1 MDQVQKPQENTRQ
14 TNAFLKRMEWAL
26 ERVMS
31 AKNLDE
37 IFIGARDR
45 ILNLIKADRIII
57 YCLDLSRGELYT
69 RYLSGSEIREIRIPA
84 DPSNIAGY
92 VVSTKRPVNI
102 KDVYQSEELKRLHK
116 DLQFDRSWD
125 QKTGYRTKE
134 TMAAPIVFKDELLGV
149 VTLINQQDGKGFSA
163 DELLDLQW
171 IANHM
176 GIAFKNKLGLLHPTR
191 FSYLVENKIISHD
204 ALRESMLAAK
214 NSDTPVET
222 ILMQDFK
229 VSKEDIGA
237 SLSTYFGCK
246 FVQYRQEVFLP
257 GGLIKGINLNYLKKA
272 LWVPIAVSE
281 GKVTIATDNPRD
293 VKITEIPGLIRA
305 EDFEIQVALKE
316 DVFKFIEVLERGW
329 DREHVEISEMEGE
342 LSPSEKD
349 MEEERMEDG
358 IDENLSAI
366 VRLANQIIIDGFRQG
381 ASDIHIE
388 PNKARKATEIRLRI
402 DGICIKNLS
411 IPYLYTNAL
420 ISRLKILANLDISER
435 RIPQD
440 GKIKF
445 KYKDSAIELRVA
457 TVPTVSG
464 ENVVMRILASSE
476 PMPLEQANLAQW
488 NYKNFKEIIQ
498 RPYGIILVVGPT
510 GSGKTTTLHSA
521 LGHINTPEKKIWTAE
536 DPVEITQPGLCQVEV
551 KPKINYTFAA
561 ALRSFLRAD
570 PDVIMIGEM
579 RDLETATIA
588 IESSLTGHLVFSTLH
603 TNTAPE
609 TVIRLIDIGIDP
621 FNFADAI
628 LGILAQRLV
637 RTFCKS
643 CKEAYHP
650 DEEEYTFFVNAYG
663 GEALFSELNVRYTK
677 RLKFFKTKGCEACN
691 NTGYKGRTALHELLI
706 GTKEIKMIIQK
717 RGTADTIRAQAIKD
731 GMRTLHQ
738 DGIAKVFKGQSDYQQ
753 VRNVCMV

>member
-1 MDQVQKPQENTRQ
+1 MQKPQKNTSQ
-14 TNAFLKRMEWAL
+14 TNPFLKRMEWAL

-45 ILNLIKADRIII
+45 ILSLFKADRIII

-69 RYLSGSEIREIRIPA
+69 RYLSGSEIRETRLPA
-84 DPSNIAGY
+84 DPSSIAGY
-92 VVSTKRPVNI
+92 VVYTKKPINI
-102 KDVYQSEELKRLHK
+102 KDVYQINELKRLHK

-125 QKTGYRTKE
+125 QKTGYLTRE
-134 TMAAPIVFKDELLGV
+134 TMAVPIVFKDEVLGV
-149 VTLINQQDGKGFSA
+149 ITLINQPDGKGFSA
-163 DELLDLQW
+163 DELQELQW

-176 GIAFKNKLGLLHPTR
+176 GIAFKNKLGLMHPTR
-191 FSYLVENKIISHD
+191 LSYLVENKIISHD
-204 ALRESMLAAK
+204 DLRESMLAAK
-214 NSDTPVET
+214 KSDLPVET
-222 ILMQDFK
+222 ILMRDFK

-237 SLSTYFGCK
+237 SLSTYYGCK

-281 GKVTIATDNPRD
+281 GKVTIVTDNPRD

-305 EDFEIQVALKE
+305 GAFEIQVALKE
-316 DVFKFIEVLERGW
+316 DIFKFIEVLEKGW
-329 DREHVEISEMEGE
+329 DRKDVAISEIAGE
-342 LSPSEKD
+342 LTLLED
-349 MEEERMEDG
+349 DLEDEEQEDG
-358 IDENLSAI
+358 INENLSTI
-366 VRLANQIIIDGFRQG
+366 VRLANQIIIDGFKKE

-388 PNKARKATEIRLRI
+388 PNKASKATEIRLRI
-402 DGICIKNLS
+402 DGICTKNLT
-411 IPYLYTNAL
+411 IPYSYTNAL
-420 ISRLKILANLDISER
+420 ISRIKIMANLDISER

-445 KYKDSAIELRVA
+445 KYQDSTIELRVA
-457 TVPTVSG
+457 TVPSISG
-464 ENVVMRILASSE
+464 ENVVMRILASSDT
-476 PMPLEQANLAQW
+476 MPLDQANLTPW
-488 NYKNFKEIIQ
+488 NYKNFQEIIQ

-579 RDLETATIA
+579 RDLETATIG

-650 DEEEYTFFVNAYG
+650 DEEEYKFLVNAYG
-663 GEALFSELNVRYTK
+663 GEALFSELNVSYTK
-677 RLKFFKTKGCEACN
+677 RLEFFKAKGCEACN

-738 DGIAKVFKGQSDYQQ
+738 DGIAKVFKGQTDYKQ

>member
-1 MDQVQKPQENTRQ
+1 
-14 TNAFLKRMEWAL
+14 MEWAL

-45 ILNLIKADRIII
+45 ILSLFKADKIII
-57 YCLDLSRGELYT
+57 YCLDLSRSELFT
-69 RYLSGSEIREIRIPA
+69 RYLSGSEIREIRLPA
-84 DPSNIAGY
+84 DPSTIAGY
-92 VVSTKRPVNI
+92 AVYTKKPINI
-102 KDVYQSEELKRLHK
+102 KDVYQIDELKRLHA

-125 QKTGYRTKE
+125 QKTGYRTKSA
-134 TMAAPIVFKDELLGV
+134 MAAPIVFKDEVLGV
-149 VTLINQQDGKGFSA
+149 VMLINQQDGKNFSA
-163 DELLDLQW
+163 NELQDLQW

-204 ALRESMLAAK
+204 DLRKSMLAAK
-214 NSDTPVET
+214 KSGLPVEK

-229 VSKEDIGA
+229 VSKEEIGT
-237 SLSTYFGCK
+237 SLSTYYGCK
-246 FVQYRQEVFLP
+246 FVGYRQDIFLP
-257 GGLIKGINLNYLKKA
+257 RELIKGINLNYLKKA

-293 VKITEIPGLIRA
+293 VKITEIPGLIKA
-305 EDFEIQVALKE
+305 GGFEIRVALKE
-316 DVFKFIEVLERGW
+316 DILEFIAILEKDW
-329 DREHVEISEMEGE
+329 DEKKVEMSEIAGE
-342 LSPSEKD
+342 LTLFED
-349 MEEERMEDG
+349 DLDEDQDDG
-358 IDENLSAI
+358 INENLSAI
-366 VRLANQIIIDGFRQG
+366 VRLANQIIIDGFKKE

-388 PNKARKATEIRLRI
+388 PNKAGKSTEIRLRI
-402 DGICIKNLS
+402 DGICTKNLT
-411 IPYLYTNAL
+411 IPYGYTNAL
-420 ISRLKILANLDISER
+420 VSRIKIMANLDISER

-445 KYKDSAIELRVA
+445 KYKDSTIELRVA
-457 TVPTVSG
+457 TVPSVSG
-464 ENVVMRILASSE
+464 ENVVMRILASSD
-476 PMPLEQANLAQW
+476 PMPLEKGNLAPW
-488 NYKNFKEIIQ
+488 NYKNFEEIIQ

-521 LGHINTPEKKIWTAE
+521 LGHINTPEQKIWTAE

-609 TVIRLIDIGIDP
+609 TVVRLIDIGIDP

-643 CKEAYHP
+643 CKDAYHP
-650 DEEEYTFFVNAYG
+650 DEEEYNFLVNAYG
-663 GEALFSELNVRYTK
+663 GEALFSELNVSYTK
-677 RLKFFKTKGCEACN
+677 RLKFFKAKGCDACN

-738 DGIAKVFKGQSDYQQ
+738 DGIAKVFEGQTDYKQ

>member
-1 MDQVQKPQENTRQ
+1 
-14 TNAFLKRMEWAL
+14 
-26 ERVMS
+26 
-31 AKNLDE
+31 
-37 IFIGARDR
+37 
-45 ILNLIKADRIII
+45 
-57 YCLDLSRGELYT
+57 
-69 RYLSGSEIREIRIPA
+69 
-84 DPSNIAGY
+84 
-92 VVSTKRPVNI
+92 
-102 KDVYQSEELKRLHK
+102 
-116 DLQFDRSWD
+116 
-125 QKTGYRTKE
+125 
-134 TMAAPIVFKDELLGV
+134 
-149 VTLINQQDGKGFSA
+149 
-163 DELLDLQW
+163 
-171 IANHM
+171 
-176 GIAFKNKLGLLHPTR
+176 
-191 FSYLVENKIISHD
+191 VENKIISHD
-204 ALRESMLAAK
+204 DLRESMLAAK
-214 NSDTPVET
+214 KSDTPVET

-237 SLSTYFGCK
+237 SLSKYYGCK

-281 GKVTIATDNPRD
+281 GQVTIATDNPRD
-293 VKITEIPGLIRA
+293 VKITEIPGLIKA
-305 EDFEIQVALKE
+305 GGFEIQVALKE
-316 DVFKFIEVLERGW
+316 DILKFIEILEKDW
-329 DREHVEISEMEGE
+329 DEKKVEMSEIAGE
-342 LSPSEKD
+342 LTLFED
-349 MEEERMEDG
+349 DLDEDQDDG
-358 IDENLSAI
+358 INENLSAI
-366 VRLANQIIIDGFRQG
+366 VRLANQIIIDGFKKE

-388 PNKARKATEIRLRI
+388 PNKAGKSTEIRLRI
-402 DGICIKNLS
+402 DGICTKNLT
-411 IPYLYTNAL
+411 IPYSYTNAL
-420 ISRLKILANLDISER
+420 VSRIKIMANLDISER

-445 KYKDSAIELRVA
+445 KYKEKAIELRVA
-457 TVPTVSG
+457 TVPSVSG
-464 ENVVMRILASSE
+464 ENVVMRILASSD

-488 NYKNFKEIIQ
+488 NYKNFEEIIE

-510 GSGKTTTLHSA
+510 GSDKTTTLHSA
-521 LGHINTPEKKIWTAE
+521 LGQINTPEKKIWTAE

-650 DEEEYTFFVNAYG
+650 DEEEYKFLVNAYG
-663 GEALFSELNVRYTK
+663 GEALFSELNVSYTK
-677 RLKFFKTKGCEACN
+677 RLEFFKARGCEVCN

-738 DGIAKVFKGQSDYQQ
+738 DGIAKVLKGQTDYKQ